1 MIRTTATAFL
11 TWLTIGGISLYAQE
25 SPVVIDEPVST
36 VGCANCAGQP
46 ASVYTT
52 SACPECSSGS
62 CCGKHCRG
70 CCHRYA
76 AYIASFGQFNCACK
90 GSYKFPVFPQYTYHW
105 PGMYAQQTMTE
116 YQSPYRAP
124 GLKLPPWMPVVQTPE
139 AKANAMGLPP
149 SLQGL
154 PIEAEDEV
162 VPPAVGE

>member
-1 MIRTTATAFL
+1 MMIGGVSLCAGEAPVVTDEPATITTAPVATA
-11 TWLTIGGISLYAQE
+11 GCASCAGEA
-25 SPVVIDEPVST
+25 VT
-36 VGCANCAGQP
+36 VGAVGECPTCSAG
-46 ASVYTT
+46 
-52 SACPECSSGS
+52 G

-105 PGMYAQQTMTE
+105 PGMYAQRTMTE

-154 PIEAEDEV
+154 PLDMEGDGS
-162 VPPAVGE
+162 P